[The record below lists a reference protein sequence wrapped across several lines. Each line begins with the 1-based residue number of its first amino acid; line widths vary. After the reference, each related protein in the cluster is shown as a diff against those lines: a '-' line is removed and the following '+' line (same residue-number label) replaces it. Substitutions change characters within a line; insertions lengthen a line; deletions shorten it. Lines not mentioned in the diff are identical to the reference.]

1 MSKDKTKANQPDE
14 TKAKPMTYVV
24 SKRRSVTS
32 KRGIIGEGE
41 TVRPSDLH
49 GGQDAFDD
57 FVAKGIFVEQKD
69 EKIAKG

>member
-14 TKAKPMTYVV
+14 TKAKPKVYVV

-32 KRGIIGEGE
+32 KRGILGEGE

-57 FVAKGIFVEQKD
+57 FVTKGIFVE
-69 EKIAKG
+69 KIAKA

>member
-1 MSKDKTKANQPDE
+1 MSKDKNRANQPDE
-14 TKAKPMTYVV
+14 TKAKPKIYVV

-32 KRGIIGEGE
+32 KRGILGEGE

-57 FVAKGIFVEQKD
+57 FVTKGIFVE
-69 EKIAKG
+69 KIAKA